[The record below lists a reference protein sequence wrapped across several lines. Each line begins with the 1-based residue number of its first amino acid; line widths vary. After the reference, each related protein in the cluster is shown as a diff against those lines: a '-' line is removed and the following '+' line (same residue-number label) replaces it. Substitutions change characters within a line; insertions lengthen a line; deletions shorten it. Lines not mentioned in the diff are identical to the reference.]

1 MDGAD
6 DDKCEHDNNS
16 KGDHHGATPISPA
29 RTKSNLLR
37 DFRHAQ
43 IFPESSTIWAL
54 ESPDIEQL
62 STLTSHIFDYRSE
75 LAGAVVFRKRSFNQQ
90 TSFLRNMERL
100 RRGSRDQNELTR
112 AQVS

>member
-29 RTKSNLLR
+29 RSESNLLR

-43 IFPESSTIWAL
+43 IFSESSTIWAL
-54 ESPDIEQL
+54 ESPDIEQVIDPD
-62 STLTSHIFDYRSE
+62 LTPF
-75 LAGAVVFRKRSFNQQ
+75 
-90 TSFLRNMERL
+90 
-100 RRGSRDQNELTR
+100 
-112 AQVS
+112 